1 MENAKKIGKKVVN
14 FFGITVPTVAFLII
28 FITFMIG
35 IVSRYVLRKPV
46 PWTYEIS
53 ILAYMWTTFFGVGQA
68 IKLDEHVVF
77 GLVYDS
83 VSEKLQRVFRI
94 TYNLVIVILVSIVFV
109 PCTSSMLSKQGITG
123 VLQLPY
129 KWVFAPF
136 LLMFI
141 DIIVRCAYNVVKEF
155 IPQKKGEVK

>member
-1 MENAKKIGKKVVN
+1 MDNVKKIGKKVID
-14 FFGITVPTVAFLII
+14 FLGITVPTITFLII

-35 IVSRYVLRKPV
+35 IISRYVLRQPV

-53 ILAYMWTTFFGVGQA
+53 ILAYMWTMFFGVGQA
-68 IKLDEHVVF
+68 IRLDEHVVF

-83 VSEKLQRVFRI
+83 ASEKVQKIFRVI
-94 TYNLVIVILVSIVFV
+94 YNLAVAILVTIAFM
-109 PCTSSMLSKQGITG
+109 PCLNSMLSKRGITG

-141 DIIVRCAYNVVKEF
+141 EIILRCAYNVIKEF
-155 IPQKKGEVK
+155 MLQKKEEVK

>member
-1 MENAKKIGKKVVN
+1 MKNLKKTGKKIID
-14 FFGITVPTVAFLII
+14 FLGITVPTIAFLII

-35 IVSRYVLRKPV
+35 IISRYMLRKPV

-83 VSEKLQRVFRI
+83 VSEKMQKAFRVV
-94 TYNLVIVILVSIVFV
+94 YNTVIAVLVTVAFMPSL
-109 PCTSSMLSKQGITG
+109 TSLLSKQGITG
-123 VLQLPY
+123 VLELPY

-136 LLMFI
+136 ILMFAE
-141 DIIVRCAYNVVKEF
+141 IIIRCTYKVIKEF
-155 IPQKKGEVK
+155 MPETKEGVN

>member
-1 MENAKKIGKKVVN
+1 LENAKKIGKKVVN